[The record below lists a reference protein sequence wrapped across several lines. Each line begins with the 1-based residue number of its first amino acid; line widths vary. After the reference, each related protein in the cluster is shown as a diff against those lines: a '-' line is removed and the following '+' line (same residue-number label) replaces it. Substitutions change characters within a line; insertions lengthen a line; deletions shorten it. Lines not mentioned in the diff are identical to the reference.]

1 MHGLCFEWVLW
12 SSSARVCVL
21 LSALF
26 VQFTFNLNIA
36 CVHVVLAEKRNGEQ
50 DVKLLR
56 NARKAVGAG
65 GSMSDDEPLYDSVCS
80 DEDYASIGD
89 SQSVKEESNASKTQV
104 SSSKETIDTM
114 VGHLCCLSHNLY

>member
-1 MHGLCFEWVLW
+1 MCAVL
-12 SSSARVCVL
+12 VD
-21 LSALF
+21 
-26 VQFTFNLNIA
+26 
-36 CVHVVLAEKRNGEQ
+36 KRNGEQ

-56 NARKAVGAG
+56 NARKGTGAG

-89 SQSVKEESNASKTQV
+89 SQSIKEESSASKTQV

-114 VGHLCCLSHNLY
+114 VQHCCCWSDHLSLKCLHNLSCFYASTGP